1 MSRVSRLLNRSLDV
15 WRFTRVSDGMGG
27 WVETWAKVGSVRARL
42 SQPNATERT
51 LADQSGAKLTHVAYL
66 EPEAAVR
73 RGDELRVSTRKFKVL
88 ATYEPSE
95 PGTYLRAECEETQ
108 SAT

>member
-1 MSRVSRLLNRSLDV
+1 MNV

-27 WVETWAKVGSVRARL
+27 WIETWAEVGAVRVRL

-51 LADQSGAKLTHVAYL
+51 LADQTNVRLTHVAYL
-66 EPEAAVR
+66 EPDAAVR

-108 SAT
+108 SAA